1 MNFGGTQTFRSEHLN
16 LYPGQ
21 VFILFVR
28 TVFMP
33 EDVQG
38 AFLGDFL
45 FTLHFVFSELVI
57 FFSQISP
64 QSDYL

>member
-1 MNFGGTQTFRSEHLN
+1 
-16 LYPGQ
+16 
-21 VFILFVR
+21 
-28 TVFMP
+28 MP